1 MIKKKS
7 NKKTLIIS
15 GIILAFFMFLMIY
28 ALKQDPNFNPSQLVG
43 EKAPSITEPIAQGGT
58 FDSSNTFNKGRWVIV
73 NFWSS
78 FCYVCRSEAPEIEN
92 FYQTVSLK
100 SPSNP
105 NFISINIQD
114 DKETIAQWQSNFKQ
128 TFPVV
133 QDLKGLI
140 SIRYGVTGTPETFF
154 IDPNSIVRYRVAGAL
169 NKRIIL
175 NFISWLDK
183 NPNASQD
190 EATKA
195 LMNMRYN
202 S

>member
-1 MIKKKS
+1 MKKKNS
-7 NKKTLIIS
+7 SKKTLVIS
-15 GIILAFFMFLMIY
+15 GIILAFFMSLMIY

-43 EKAPSITEPIAQGGT
+43 ERAPPISAYIAQGGS
-58 FDSSNTFNKGRWVIV
+58 FNSSDTFNKGRWVII

-78 FCYVCRSEAPEIEN
+78 FCFVCRSEAPEIEN
-92 FYQTVSLK
+92 FYQTVSLQNIN
-100 SPSNP
+100 NP

-114 DKETIAQWQSNFKQ
+114 DKEIIAQWQSNYKQ
-128 TFPVV
+128 TFPVI
-133 QDLKGLI
+133 QDIKGLI
-140 SIRYGVTGTPETFF
+140 SVRYGVTGTPETFF

-195 LMNMRYN
+195 LMNMRSN

>member
-1 MIKKKS
+1 MNNNNSSKK
-7 NKKTLIIS
+7 NLFIS
-15 GIILAFFMFLMIY
+15 GIVLVFFLSLMIY

-43 EKAPSITEPIAQGGT
+43 EKAPAISASIAQGGT
-58 FDSSNTFNKGRWVIV
+58 FHSSDTFNEGRWVIV

-78 FCYVCRSEAPEIEN
+78 FCYVCRGEAPEIEN

-100 SPSNP
+100 NKRNP

-114 DKETIAQWQSNFKQ
+114 DKETIDQWQRDYKQ
-128 TFPVV
+128 TIPVI
-133 QDLKGLI
+133 QDIKGLI

-175 NFISWLDK
+175 NFISWLEK
-183 NPNASQD
+183 NPNVSQD
-190 EATKA
+190 KATKA
-195 LMNMRYN
+195 LMNMRSN

>member
-1 MIKKKS
+1 MKKKTYY
-7 NKKTLIIS
+7 KKNLIIS
-15 GIILAFFMFLMIY
+15 GFILAFFMSLMIY

-43 EKAPSITEPIAQGGT
+43 TKAPQFIAPIAQGG
-58 FDSSNTFNKGRWVIV
+58 DFNSENYFNQKRWVVV

-78 FCYVCRSEAPEIEN
+78 FCIICRNEAPEMED

-100 SPSNP
+100 KVTNP
-105 NFISINIQD
+105 NFFSINIQD
-114 DKETIAQWQSNFKQ
+114 DKNSIEQWQKNYKQ
-128 TFPVV
+128 TFPVI
-133 QDLKGLI
+133 QDIKGLI
-140 SIRYGVTGTPETFF
+140 SVRYGVTGTPETFF
-154 IDPNSIVRYRVAGAL
+154 IDPSSFVRYRIAGEV
-169 NKRIIL
+169 NKKIIL

-195 LMNMRYN
+195 LMNMRNN